1 MNSFAESKVVVLGAT
16 GFIGSALLRHLQV
29 IHSGPVLG
37 FHTRDFDLVSPDAPE
52 ALGKVMDDQTTLIV
66 ACRSP
71 RHLKS
76 FTAYDREVTIARNI
90 ASCLASNSIKKC
102 LYLSTVSV
110 YDDTVDQVDITEE
123 TPIRPSNLYGVAKF
137 ASENLIR
144 WAGEQTET
152 PVTIFRLCKTFG
164 NNNGSLD
171 YGPNSFIESAFSRN
185 TISLFG
191 DGNELRDH
199 VFIEDLQSLVG
210 SYVAADFSGI
220 FNVVSSR
227 SHSFRVIAD
236 WVSEYTSRNVKI
248 HEIPRTR
255 PMVDQTFK
263 NDAILNY
270 VSGFRFTEMKQA
282 IEKTVHFFSKSN
294 TDSLKGVS

>member
-1 MNSFAESKVVVLGAT
+1 MNSIAESKVVVLGAT
-16 GFIGSALLRHLQV
+16 GFIGSALLRHLQ
-29 IHSGPVLG
+29 ITHNGPVLG
-37 FHTRDFDLVSPDAPE
+37 FHTRDFDLVSPGAPE
-52 ALGKVMDDQTTLIV
+52 ALGKIMDGQTVLII

-71 RHLKS
+71 RHWDS
-76 FTAYDREVTIARNI
+76 FKAYDQEISIARNI
-90 ASCLASNSIKKC
+90 ASCLASNSLKKC

-110 YDDTVDQVDITEE
+110 YDDTIDQVDITEGA
-123 TPIRPSNLYGVAKF
+123 PIRPSSLYGVAKF
-137 ASENLIR
+137 SSENLLR

-152 PVTIFRLCKTFG
+152 PVTIFRLCKAFG
-164 NNNGSLD
+164 NRNGSLD
-171 YGPNSFIESAFSRN
+171 YGPNSFIESALSRN

-199 VFIEDLQSLVG
+199 IFIEDLQALVG
-210 SYVAADFSGI
+210 SYVAADFSGT
-220 FNVVSSR
+220 FNIVSAR

-248 HEIPRTR
+248 HEMPRTR
-255 PMVDQTFK
+255 SKVDQTFK

-282 IEKTVHFFSKSN
+282 IKKTVHFFSKSN
-294 TDSLKGVS
+294 TDCLKEI